1 LEGLVKFDTML
12 SGLRE
17 APAHARRLEDLGV
30 DGAFTFEGPHDVFTP
45 LILAA
50 GATETLELATNVAI
64 AFPRNPVQLAH
75 QAYDLQLLSEGR
87 FTLGLGSQIR
97 AQVEKRYGASFDR
110 PVARMREMVGALR
123 AIFATWETGEPL
135 DYRGEF
141 WSHTLMPP
149 LFNPGPH
156 PYGTPAIALGGL
168 GPQMLRL
175 AAEVGD
181 AVFVMPFNTATH
193 FVQRSLPAIEEGLAR
208 GARDRSSISVAG
220 EVIVC
225 CGRTEEELEVARSA
239 GRWLVA
245 FYASTPAYRPVL
257 EAEGW
262 EALQPE
268 LNGLSKSGRWDEMPG
283 LIDDGMLAALA
294 AVGSPKQVASDV
306 AGRFGGQVDRVSF
319 YTPYFISEQTLGEVM
334 DEMTSGRAVPDKNG

>member
-1 LEGLVKFDTML
+1 VKFDTML
-12 SGLRE
+12 SGLTE
-17 APAHARRLEDLGV
+17 APAQARRLEQLGV

-45 LILAA
+45 LVLAA
-50 GATETLELATNVAI
+50 SATRTLELATNVAI
-64 AFPRNPVQLAH
+64 AFPRNPLQLAH

-97 AQVEKRYGASFDR
+97 AQVEKRYGAAFDR
-110 PVARMREMVGALR
+110 PIARMRDMVGALR
-123 AIFATWETGEPL
+123 AIFTTWETGETL
-135 DYRGEF
+135 DFQGEF

-149 LFNPGPH
+149 LFNPGPN
-156 PYGTPAIALGGL
+156 PFGPPDIALGGL

-181 AVFVMPFNTATH
+181 AVLVMPFNTAAH
-193 FVQRSLPAIEEGLAR
+193 FAQRSLPAIGEGLR
-208 GARDRSSISVAG
+208 RSGRDRSSLTVTG

-225 CGRTEEELEVARSA
+225 CGRTEEELAAARVA

-283 LIDDGMLAALA
+283 LIDDAMLGALA
-294 AVGSPKQVASDV
+294 AVGSPSEVASDI
-306 AGRFGGQVDRVSF
+306 AGRFGGQVDRVGF
-319 YTPYFISEQTLGEVM
+319 YTPYLISEETLGEMM
-334 DEMTSGRAVPDKNG
+334 DEMRSGHGVPASDV

>member
-1 LEGLVKFDTML
+1 VKFDTML
-12 SGLRE
+12 SGLTE
-17 APAHARRLEDLGV
+17 APAHARRLEQLGV
-30 DGAFTFEGPHDVFTP
+30 DGTFTFEGPHDVFTP
-45 LILAA
+45 LVLAA
-50 GATETLELATNVAI
+50 GATRTLELATNVAI

-110 PVARMREMVGALR
+110 PIARMRDMVGALR
-123 AIFATWETGEPL
+123 AIFATWETGATL
-135 DYRGEF
+135 DFQGEF

-149 LFNPGPH
+149 LFNPGPN
-156 PYGTPAIALGGL
+156 PFGPPGVALGGL

-181 AVFVMPFNTATH
+181 AVLVMPFNTAAH
-193 FVQRSLPAIEEGLAR
+193 FVGRSFPAIEEGLAR
-208 GARDRSSISVAG
+208 SGRDRSALTVTG

-225 CGRTEEELEVARSA
+225 CGRTEEELDAARIA

-268 LNGLSKSGRWDEMPG
+268 LNRLSKSGRWDEMPG
-283 LIDDGMLAALA
+283 LIDDAMLGVLA
-294 AVGSPKQVASDV
+294 AVGSPRDVASDI
-306 AGRFGGQVDRVSF
+306 AGRFAGQVDRVGF
-319 YTPYFISEQTLGEVM
+319 YTPSLISDETLGEMM
-334 DEMTSGRAVPDKNG
+334 DEMTSGRAVPAPNV